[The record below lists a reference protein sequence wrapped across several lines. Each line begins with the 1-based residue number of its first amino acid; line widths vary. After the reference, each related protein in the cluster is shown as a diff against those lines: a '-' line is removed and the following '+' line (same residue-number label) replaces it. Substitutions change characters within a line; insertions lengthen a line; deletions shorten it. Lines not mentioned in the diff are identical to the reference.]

1 MSAALSQLVRDWQ
14 LDPAIVFLLVL
25 TVGAY
30 LLALR
35 RVRRW
40 PARRTAAFLAGIA
53 TLALSLL
60 SGLDALADRLQAAHM
75 LQHLLLLAVAPPL
88 LLAGA
93 PLALA
98 LRALPTVPRHALARA
113 LAGRTARTL
122 THPVLALVLF
132 SAVVAGTHVPGFYDA
147 ALRHPLVHALEHALY
162 LWTALLLWLPVVDV
176 VPRAHPLS
184 PLTRMLLVLAA
195 MPAMIAVGVWLSS
208 AARVVYPPYAH
219 PDAGYGTTPL
229 ADQRLAGMLM
239 WIGGSAAGGALALWL
254 GWRAAAQEEA
264 RQLARERAQ
273 DAAAAAGTVRAPIG
287 GGAA

>member
-1 MSAALSQLVRDWQ
+1 
-14 LDPAIVFLLVL
+14 
-25 TVGAY
+25 
-30 LLALR
+30 
-35 RVRRW
+35 
-40 PARRTAAFLAGIA
+40 
-53 TLALSLL
+53 
-60 SGLDALADRLQAAHM
+60 
-75 LQHLLLLAVAPPL
+75 HLLLLAVAPPL

-98 LRALPTVPRHALARA
+98 LRALPAGPRHALARV
-113 LAGRTARTL
+113 LAGRAGRAV

-132 SAVVAGTHVPGFYDA
+132 SAVVAGTHVPAFYDA
-147 ALRHPLVHALEHALY
+147 ALRHPPLHALEHALY
-162 LWTALLLWLPVVDV
+162 LSTALLLWLPVVAV

-208 AARVVYPPYAH
+208 AARIVYPPYAH
-219 PDAGYGTTPL
+219 PDAAYGTAPL

-254 GWRAAAQEEA
+254 GWRAAAREEE

-273 DAAAAAGTVRAPIG
+273 DAAAAARPARAPLG